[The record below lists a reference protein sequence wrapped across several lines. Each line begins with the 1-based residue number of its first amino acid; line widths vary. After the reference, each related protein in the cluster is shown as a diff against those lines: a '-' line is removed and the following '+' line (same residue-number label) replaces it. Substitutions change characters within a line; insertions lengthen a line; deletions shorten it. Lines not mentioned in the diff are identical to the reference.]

1 MFVNKGSPLILIDIE
16 VGVCEQGLHLRGSQP
31 GPERLHR
38 VPLCLEQK
46 EEKSQRRMRL
56 KNFGQS
62 FKILHER
69 KQSYHVIGNITYLS
83 YLHL

>member
-1 MFVNKGSPLILIDIE
+1 MFVKKGSPIVLIDIE

-56 KNFGQS
+56 KTLGKVLKYCMKEN
-62 FKILHER
+62 K
-69 KQSYHVIGNITYLS
+69 VIMLS
-83 YLHL
+83 AI

>member
-1 MFVNKGSPLILIDIE
+1 MFVNMGSPLILIDIE

-56 KNFGQS
+56 KTLGKVLKYCMKEN
-62 FKILHER
+62 K
-69 KQSYHVIGNITYLS
+69 VIMLS
-83 YLHL
+83 AI

>member
-1 MFVNKGSPLILIDIE
+1 MNKGSPLILIDIE

-46 EEKSQRRMRL
+46 EFPKENAP